1 MWRSLL
7 KTILLLPVILVAWHT
22 LVRIIRRFY
31 KFPIPQFLAN
41 FIDNPLRRRLQPPDA
56 TAIRHGLAPG
66 MTVLDVGPGNGRYS
80 YSIAAARRIGPA
92 GCLHAIDIEPKM
104 IARVQARAAAEG
116 VTNIQARVASA
127 YELPYPAAFF
137 DVIYLITVT
146 GEIPDPV
153 RALREFR
160 RVLKPTGRVAA
171 SEILI
176 DPDYP
181 RAATVTRWAAAAGL
195 HPVNKLGSFFYYTLI
210 LGRDSQQESVQAQA
224 RQQGG
229 DVP

>member
-7 KTILLLPVILVAWHT
+7 KTVLLLPVILVAWHT
-22 LVRIIRRFY
+22 LVRLIRRFY

-41 FIDNPLRRRLQPPDA
+41 LIDNPLRRRIQPPDA
-56 TAIRHGLAPG
+56 TAIRHGVEPG

-80 YSIAAARRIGPA
+80 VAAARRIGPT
-92 GCLHAIDIEPKM
+92 GRLHVVDIEPKM

-116 VTNIQARVASA
+116 VTNIEARVASA
-127 YELPYPAAFF
+127 FDLPYPAAFF

-160 RVLKPTGRVAA
+160 RVLKPTGRVAV
-171 SEILI
+171 SEILV

-181 RAATVTRWAAAAGL
+181 RTRTVIRWAAAAGL
-195 HPVNKLGSFFYYTLI
+195 HPVRRIGSFFYYTLI
-210 LGRDSQQESVQAQA
+210 LELDAPQ
-224 RQQGG
+224 
-229 DVP
+229 

>member
-1 MWRSLL
+1 MVRQQLLRLL

-41 FIDNPLRRRLQPPDA
+41 LIDNPLRRRIQPPDA
-56 TAIRHGLAPG
+56 TAIRHGIEPG

-80 YSIAAARRIGPA
+80 IASVRRIGPA

-104 IARVQARAAAEG
+104 IERVQARAAAEG
-116 VTNIQARVASA
+116 VTNIQPRVASA

-137 DVIYLITVT
+137 DAIYMITVT

-153 RALREFR
+153 RAMREFR
-160 RVLKPTGRVAA
+160 RVLKPSGTLAV
-171 SEILI
+171 SEILV

-181 RAATVTRWAAAAGL
+181 RSSTVTRWAAAAGL
-195 HPVNKLGSFFYYTLI
+195 HPVKQIGSFFYYTLVF
-210 LGRDSQQESVQAQA
+210 GPDSRQRPVRDEGQ
-224 RQQGG
+224 
-229 DVP
+229 